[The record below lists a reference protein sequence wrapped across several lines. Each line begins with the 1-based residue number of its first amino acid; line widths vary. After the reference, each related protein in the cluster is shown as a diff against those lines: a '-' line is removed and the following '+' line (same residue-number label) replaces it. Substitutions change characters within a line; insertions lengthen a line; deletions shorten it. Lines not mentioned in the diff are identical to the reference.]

1 MKWGGGV
8 GKAWELGKA
17 KFATVS
23 AQFATFK
30 ALRIYATCH
39 YIAATFSFFLRIQGP
54 YRKKTVKLLTRSLG
68 GFS

>member
-1 MKWGGGV
+1 MGSV

-30 ALRIYATCH
+30 ALRRPIYATCH

-54 YRKKTVKLLTRSLG
+54 YRKKR
-68 GFS
+68 

>member
-1 MKWGGGV
+1 MGGV

-39 YIAATFSFFLRIQGP
+39 YIAATFSFFLRIQGQ
-54 YRKKTVKLLTRSLG
+54 KKNGEALNSESWGLLIG
-68 GFS
+68 

>member
-1 MKWGGGV
+1 MKWGGV

-39 YIAATFSFFLRIQGP
+39 YIAATFSFFLRIQG
-54 YRKKTVKLLTRSLG
+54 TV
-68 GFS
+68 